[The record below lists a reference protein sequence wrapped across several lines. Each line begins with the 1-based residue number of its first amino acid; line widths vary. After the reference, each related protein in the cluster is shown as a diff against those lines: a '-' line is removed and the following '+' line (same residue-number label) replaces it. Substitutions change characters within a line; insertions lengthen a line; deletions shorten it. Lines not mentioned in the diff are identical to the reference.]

1 MACEKEAAAK
11 DFGAGRRK
19 VCGRTTR
26 STVPAGRFRAGEYK
40 EKPGSWRAC
49 EDEDKGRAAR
59 GRFAP
64 CIYDDLHFTC
74 FLKFTLNFE
83 VIRRDD
89 LASRAFRL
97 PFGPALGGLLDV
109 RVEASFADRAP
120 RARHKVLIIG
130 EIDLR

>member
-26 STVPAGRFRAGEYK
+26 STVSAGRFRAGEYK
-40 EKPGSWRAC
+40 EKPGFWRAC

-59 GRFAP
+59 GGSPLAFTMTF
-64 CIYDDLHFTC
+64 YFTC
-74 FLKFTLNFE
+74 FLRFTLNFE

-97 PFGPALGGLLDV
+97 PFGPAPGGLLDV
-109 RVEASFADRAP
+109 RVEAP
-120 RARHKVLIIG
+120 
-130 EIDLR
+130 